1 MVKKIIKTNPNLI
14 ELINKLNKQSK
25 SEDAAIWKDVADRLS
40 RSNRRTAEVNL
51 SSINRYAVADETILV
66 PGKVLSNGELDKK
79 VNVVALKFSAKAQ
92 EKIESAGGEC
102 ISIGVLGRLAS
113 ITSKNLLEGEEV
125 VILNAEK
132 IMLTGNKEWAYAKYK
147 QRVDRASI
155 SNPRDL
161 GPKYPRRPDDIFRR
175 TVRGMLPFKKSKGK
189 TAYKGLKA
197 FVGVPAE
204 YADAELDTVPEA
216 EYKNLKKGIEL
227 GEISKLL
234 GATF

>member
-1 MVKKIIKTNPNLI
+1 MMII
-14 ELINKLNKQSK
+14 
-25 SEDAAIWKDVADRLS
+25 D
-40 RSNRRTAEVNL
+40 
-51 SSINRYAVADETILV
+51 
-66 PGKVLSNGELDKK
+66 GE
-79 VNVVALKFSAKAQ
+79 
-92 EKIESAGGEC
+92 GC
-102 ISIGVLGRLAS
+102 VLGRLAS

-125 VILNAEK
+125 VILNA
-132 IMLTGNKEWAYAKYK
+132 
-147 QRVDRASI
+147 RVDRASI

>member
-1 MVKKIIKTNPNLI
+1 MMII
-14 ELINKLNKQSK
+14 
-25 SEDAAIWKDVADRLS
+25 D
-40 RSNRRTAEVNL
+40 
-51 SSINRYAVADETILV
+51 
-66 PGKVLSNGELDKK
+66 GE
-79 VNVVALKFSAKAQ
+79 
-92 EKIESAGGEC
+92 GC
-102 ISIGVLGRLAS
+102 VLGRLAS

-132 IMLTGNKEWAYAKYK
+132 IML
-147 QRVDRASI
+147 I